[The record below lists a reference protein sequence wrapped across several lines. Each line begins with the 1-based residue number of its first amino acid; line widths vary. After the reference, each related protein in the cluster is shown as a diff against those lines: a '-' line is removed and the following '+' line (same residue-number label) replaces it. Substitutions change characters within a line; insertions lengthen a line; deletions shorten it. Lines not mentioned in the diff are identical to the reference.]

1 MNEYDRI
8 LVAAKAELSLLY
20 HRTCQRI
27 TRIEVSQAKRDA
39 MNAWLARA
47 QQNAAMYSG
56 GGSFPQS
63 MLKDLFG

>member
-8 LVAAKAELSLLY
+8 LLVAKAELSLLH

-27 TRIEVSQAKRDA
+27 ARIEVSQAKRDA
-39 MNAWLARA
+39 LNAWLARA
-47 QQNAAMYSG
+47 QQNVAMYSG

-63 MLKDLFG
+63 MLKDIFG